1 MPVRS
6 PKVSV
11 SPRRVIQTKIRGGA
25 LIPTCDPSSH
35 AREHLRQM
43 GFDTSRVGHVNL
55 MQERHGNRLF
65 RIQKGRFSY
74 ILKLFGDAASA
85 REVQCF
91 ALLRRLGVPTIPV
104 CGETENA
111 LLLEDLSKS
120 DYLRLASEE
129 DVERAEVG
137 EAVAD
142 WFSSLHH
149 AGSKSLAEG
158 LPFPSFLHREIDEV
172 TPETIL
178 ELGRRVQSS
187 NWNRWVHLAS
197 SIEAIKDEARSCDE
211 TLTYNDFHWTNLA
224 LTRNAAPIRAVV
236 FDYHLLGIG
245 LRYSD
250 WRNVTGSLR
259 SRARG
264 AFITAFG
271 AVDEKERVL
280 DSLLAPLYALV
291 VAFRRTN
298 FPSWGRESLEL
309 AETGQIHARTEHALA
324 LM

>member
-1 MPVRS
+1 M
-6 PKVSV
+6 VSA
-11 SPRRVIQTKIRGGA
+11 SLRWVIQTKIRGGA
-25 LIPTCDPSSH
+25 LIPTSDPSNR
-35 AREHLRQM
+35 AREYLRQM
-43 GFDTSRVGHVNL
+43 GFDASLVGDVNL
-55 MQERHGNRLF
+55 LQERHGNRLF
-65 RIQKGRFSY
+65 RIQIGSSSH
-74 ILKLFGDAASA
+74 ILKVFGDPTSA
-85 REVQCF
+85 REVQCY
-91 ALLRRLGVPTIPV
+91 ALLRKLGVPTIPV

-111 LLLEDLSKS
+111 LLLEDLSDS
-120 DYLRLASEE
+120 DDLGLASDE
-129 DVERAEVG
+129 DVERADVG
-137 EAVAD
+137 EAVAG
-142 WFSSLHH
+142 WYCSLHQ
-149 AGSKSLAEG
+149 AGSKLLAEG
-158 LPFPSFLHREIDEV
+158 RPLPSFLHREIDEV

-187 NWNRWVHLAS
+187 NWNRWVHLAN
-197 SIEAIKDEARSCDE
+197 SIQAIKDEARSCDE

-259 SRARG
+259 SRARD

-291 VAFRRTN
+291 TAFRRRN

-309 AETGQIHARTEHALA
+309 AETGQIHARAEQALA